1 MNNHGARN
9 TGLHRGIGMTSQA
22 ARDRLVSRLRDKG
35 IVSETVLQAIAATP
49 RHLFVDEALASR
61 AYEDTALPIGLS
73 QTISQPFIVAY
84 MTQLLLNGQTRL
96 DKVLEVGTG
105 SGYQAAVLAMVC
117 DRVFSLE
124 RIEALLRV
132 ARRRFHQLGIHSIF
146 TRYTDGQKGWP
157 AQAPF
162 DGIILTAACPLIP
175 DSLLQQLGDG
185 ARLIAPLNASGIQA
199 MGLGNPMANKMS
211 NKLGNKMGL
220 GGQYLVSYTRN
231 GDNFEPEILDAVSF
245 VPLLDGLA

>member
-1 MNNHGARN
+1 MNSHRLHPAGQ
-9 TGLHRGIGMTSQA
+9 HRGIGMTSQA
-22 ARDRLVSRLRDKG
+22 ARDRLVTRLRSKG
-35 IVSETVLQAIAATP
+35 ISSQAVLQAIAATP

-84 MTQLLLNGQTRL
+84 MTQLLLNGQARL

-132 ARRRFHQLGIHSIF
+132 ARRRFHQLGIHNIF
-146 TRYTDGQKGWP
+146 TRYTDGQQGWP

-162 DGIILTAACPLIP
+162 DGIILTAACPVIP
-175 DSLLQQLGDG
+175 KELLQQLGEG

-199 MGLGNPMANKMS
+199 MGLDKLAANNPMVNKA
-211 NKLGNKMGL
+211 GAR
-220 GGQYLVSYTRN
+220 GQYLVSYTRN
-231 GDNFEPEILDAVSF
+231 GDEFEPEILDTVSF